1 MDNVDLEFTEDS
13 IEAIADTAIKRKTG
27 ARGLRSIVEKLL
39 IDTMFDA
46 PSLDGHKKL
55 VITKDIVEQKAEAV
69 IETDT
74 KQISA

>member
-1 MDNVDLEFTEDS
+1 MDNVDLEFTEDA

-46 PSLDGHKKL
+46 PSLDGNKRL
-55 VITKDIVEQKAEAV
+55 VITKDIVEQKAEAI